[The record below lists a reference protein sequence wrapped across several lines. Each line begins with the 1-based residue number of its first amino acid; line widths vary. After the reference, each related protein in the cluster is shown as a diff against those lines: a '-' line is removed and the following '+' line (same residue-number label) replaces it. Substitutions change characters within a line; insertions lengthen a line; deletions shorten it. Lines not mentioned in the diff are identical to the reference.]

1 MAGYKETPRQK
12 MIGMMYLVLTALL
25 ALNVSKQILDA
36 FIVVNESMEVTNSNF
51 SKKLANSYTKFERQY
66 NDNKTKVGP
75 FWEKAVKAR
84 QLSRDLEK
92 FVDSLKYMVIMKTEK
107 LDSYDSAKSL
117 KLNYAKRVDNFD
129 SPTQFFCGHTE
140 DGSGGQ
146 SKILRLRIEK
156 YKKEMLELVN
166 PKFRSSIKMGM
177 ETDGKYMDA
186 NKNPQN
192 WEMHNFYH
200 TILAATVTILNKIKA
215 EVYNAEFDVVNSII
229 SEVSAEDYKF
239 DVIKAKVIPESRF
252 VFAGESYTA
261 EIIVAAYESK
271 GKITGKWLGGVESL
285 SPANEGN
292 AHAIEGPD
300 GVVTLSIP
308 AGGTGVQKFAGFLEV
323 LDPNGQTKKYPFNEE
338 YVVAKRSVSIS
349 PSQMLVFYKG
359 VPNPLKI
366 VVPGGGS
373 DMQVAISY
381 GTVTKTDTNYNV
393 NIPASL
399 TGGPVKAE
407 VTVSAIY
414 GDKRVTL
421 GSETFRLKSIPEPDV
436 SIGGLLI
443 PNVSKSQLLANPII
457 YSTRPPG
464 FDLTANYKVLS
475 YRFLTNSP
483 DGQSIDLQGTGR
495 NLTDEMKNVLKNVRR
510 NQQIMITEIKVEA
523 PDGVRKIQKY
533 ISYRIN

>member
-1 MAGYKETPRQK
+1 
-12 MIGMMYLVLTALL
+12 
-25 ALNVSKQILDA
+25 
-36 FIVVNESMEVTNSNF
+36 
-51 SKKLANSYTKFERQY
+51 
-66 NDNKTKVGP
+66 
-75 FWEKAVKAR
+75 
-84 QLSRDLEK
+84 
-92 FVDSLKYMVIMKTEK
+92 
-107 LDSYDSAKSL
+107 
-117 KLNYAKRVDNFD
+117 
-129 SPTQFFCGHTE
+129 
-140 DGSGGQ
+140 
-146 SKILRLRIEK
+146 
-156 YKKEMLELVN
+156 
-166 PKFRSSIKMGM
+166 
-177 ETDGKYMDA
+177 
-186 NKNPQN
+186 
-192 WEMHNFYH
+192 
-200 TILAATVTILNKIKA
+200 
-215 EVYNAEFDVVNSII
+215 
-229 SEVSAEDYKF
+229 
-239 DVIKAKVIPESRF
+239 
-252 VFAGESYTA
+252 
-261 EIIVAAYESK
+261 
-271 GKITGKWLGGVESL
+271 
-285 SPANEGN
+285 
-292 AHAIEGPD
+292 
-300 GVVTLSIP
+300 
-308 AGGTGVQKFAGFLEV
+308 
-323 LDPNGQTKKYPFNEE
+323 
-338 YVVAKRSVSIS
+338 
-349 PSQMLVFYKG
+349 MLVFYKG

-436 SIGGLLI
+436 RIGGLLI